1 MEVLK
6 TNDLLIGYGNKA
18 ILPPINITLKEG
30 DLVALIGPNGA
41 GKSTLFKTLTA
52 HIKQIE
58 GNIELMGKDL
68 SNYSSKEKAR
78 LIGLVL
84 TSRPDD
90 MFLTVYDVVAS
101 GRSPYTNYFGR
112 IKKEDEKIIHESL
125 EIVGINNL
133 KNRYFET
140 LSDGEKQKVMIAKTI
155 AQNTPI
161 IFMDEPTAFIDYPSK
176 IELFSL
182 MKMLTKERN
191 KTIIF
196 SSHDLELLL
205 RYTDDL
211 WLLSKGKELISG
223 KKSELMDKGFIK
235 EYFNLK
241 EDINNLETKKIL
253 TNVFFLNDITSR
265 FKNEEKGYIVNH
277 MRF

>member
-1 MEVLK
+1 MEVLR
-6 TNDLLIGYGNKA
+6 TEDLHIGYKDKA
-18 ILPPINITLKEG
+18 ILPPINVSLKEG
-30 DLVALIGPNGA
+30 NLIALIGPNGA

-52 HIKQIE
+52 HIKPIK
-58 GNIELMGKDL
+58 GKIELFRKELTD
-68 SNYSSKEKAR
+68 YSSKEKAR

-84 TSRPDD
+84 TERPDD
-90 MFLTVYDVVAS
+90 MFLKVYDVVAS
-101 GRSPYTNYFGR
+101 GRCPYTDFFGK
-112 IKKEDEKIIHESL
+112 IGKEDENVIQESL
-125 EIVGINNL
+125 DIVGINKL
-133 KNRYFET
+133 KDRYFNT
-140 LSDGEKQKVMIAKTI
+140 LSDGEKQKVMIAKTL

-205 RYTDDL
+205 RYTDDI
-211 WLLSKGKELISG
+211 WLISKGKQLISA
-223 KKSELMDKGFIK
+223 KKDDLIGNEILK

-241 EDINNLETKKIL
+241 EDIKI
-253 TNVFFLNDITSR
+253 
-265 FKNEEKGYIVNH
+265 
-277 MRF
+277 

>member
-6 TNDLLIGYGNKA
+6 TKDLHIGYKDKV
-18 ILPPINITLKEG
+18 ILPPINVSLEEG
-30 DLVALIGPNGA
+30 SLIALIGPNGA
-41 GKSTLFKTLTA
+41 GKSPLFKTLTA
-52 HIKQIE
+52 HIKAI
-58 GNIELMGKDL
+58 GGSVVLMGKEL
-68 SNYSSKEKAR
+68 SEYSAKEKAM

-84 TSRPDD
+84 TERPDD
-90 MFLTVYDVVAS
+90 MFLKVYDVVAS
-101 GRSPYTNYFGR
+101 GRCPYTNFFGK
-112 IKKEDEKIIHESL
+112 IEKEDENIIQESL
-125 EIVGINNL
+125 DIVGINQL
-133 KNRYFET
+133 KNRYFNT
-140 LSDGEKQKVMIAKTI
+140 LSDGEKQKVMIAKTL

-205 RYTDDL
+205 RYTDDI
-211 WLLSKGKELISG
+211 WLISKGKQLISA
-223 KKSELMDKGFIK
+223 KKDDLIGNDILK

-241 EDINNLETKKIL
+241 EDIKI
-253 TNVFFLNDITSR
+253 
-265 FKNEEKGYIVNH
+265 
-277 MRF
+277 

>member
-6 TNDLLIGYGNKA
+6 TKDLHIGYKDKA
-18 ILPPINITLKEG
+18 ILPPINVSLDEG
-30 DLVALIGPNGA
+30 NLIALIGPNGA

-52 HIKQIE
+52 HIKPIS
-58 GNIELMGKDL
+58 GSIELMGKEL
-68 SNYSSKEKAR
+68 SDYSSKEKAM

-84 TSRPDD
+84 TERPDD
-90 MFLTVYDVVAS
+90 MFLKVYDVVAS
-101 GRSPYTNYFGR
+101 GRCPYTNFFGK
-112 IKKEDEKIIHESL
+112 IEKEDENIIQESL
-125 EIVGINNL
+125 DIVGINHL
-133 KNRYFET
+133 KDRYFNN
-140 LSDGEKQKVMIAKTI
+140 LSDGEKQKVMIAKTL

-182 MKMLTKERN
+182 MKMLSKERN

-205 RYTDDL
+205 RYTDDI
-211 WLLSKGKELISG
+211 WMISKGKELVSAKKDDLLESG
-223 KKSELMDKGFIK
+223 ILK

-241 EDINNLETKKIL
+241 EDIKI
-253 TNVFFLNDITSR
+253 
-265 FKNEEKGYIVNH
+265 
-277 MRF
+277 

>member
-6 TNDLLIGYGNKA
+6 TKDLHIGYKDKA
-18 ILPPINITLKEG
+18 ILPPINVSLDEG
-30 DLVALIGPNGA
+30 NLIALIGPNGA

-52 HIKQIE
+52 HIKPIS
-58 GNIELMGKDL
+58 GSIELLGKEL
-68 SNYSSKEKAR
+68 FEYSSKEKAM

-84 TSRPDD
+84 TERPDD
-90 MFLTVYDVVAS
+90 MFLKVYDVVAS
-101 GRSPYTNYFGR
+101 GRCPYTNFFGK
-112 IKKEDEKIIHESL
+112 IEKEDENIIQESL
-125 EIVGINNL
+125 EIVGINHL
-133 KNRYFET
+133 KDRYFNT
-140 LSDGEKQKVMIAKTI
+140 LSDGEKQKVMIAKTL

-182 MKMLTKERN
+182 MKMLSKERN

-205 RYTDDL
+205 RYTDNI
-211 WLLSKGKELISG
+211 WMISKGKELVSAKKDDLLESG
-223 KKSELMDKGFIK
+223 ILK

-241 EDINNLETKKIL
+241 EDIKI
-253 TNVFFLNDITSR
+253 
-265 FKNEEKGYIVNH
+265 
-277 MRF
+277 

>member
-6 TNDLLIGYGNKA
+6 TKDLHIGYKDKA
-18 ILPPINITLKEG
+18 ILPPINVSLEEG
-30 DLVALIGPNGA
+30 SLIALIGPNGA

-52 HIKQIE
+52 HIKAI
-58 GNIELMGKDL
+58 GGSVELMGKEL
-68 SNYSSKEKAR
+68 SEYSAKEKAM

-84 TSRPDD
+84 TERPDD
-90 MFLTVYDVVAS
+90 MFLKIYDVVAS
-101 GRSPYTNYFGR
+101 GRCPYTNFFGK
-112 IKKEDEKIIHESL
+112 IENEDENIIQESL
-125 EIVGINNL
+125 DIVGINQL
-133 KNRYFET
+133 KNRYFNT
-140 LSDGEKQKVMIAKTI
+140 LSDGEKQKVMIAKTL

-205 RYTDDL
+205 RYTDDI
-211 WLLSKGKELISG
+211 WLISKGKQLISA
-223 KKSELMDKGFIK
+223 KKDDLIGNDILK

-241 EDINNLETKKIL
+241 EDIKI
-253 TNVFFLNDITSR
+253 
-265 FKNEEKGYIVNH
+265 
-277 MRF
+277 

>member
-6 TNDLLIGYGNKA
+6 TKDLHIGYKDKA
-18 ILPPINITLKEG
+18 ILPPINVSLDEG
-30 DLVALIGPNGA
+30 NLIALIGPNGA

-52 HIKQIE
+52 HIKPIS
-58 GNIELMGKDL
+58 GSIELMGKEL
-68 SNYSSKEKAR
+68 SDYSSKEKAM

-84 TSRPDD
+84 TERPDD
-90 MFLTVYDVVAS
+90 MFLKVYDVVAS
-101 GRSPYTNYFGR
+101 GRCPYTNFFGK
-112 IKKEDEKIIHESL
+112 IEKEDENIIQESL

-133 KNRYFET
+133 KNRYFNA
-140 LSDGEKQKVMIAKTI
+140 LSDGEKQKVMIAKTL

-182 MKMLTKERN
+182 MKMLSKERN

-205 RYTDDL
+205 RYTDDI
-211 WLLSKGKELISG
+211 WMISKGKELVSAKKDDLLESG
-223 KKSELMDKGFIK
+223 ILK

-241 EDINNLETKKIL
+241 EDIKI
-253 TNVFFLNDITSR
+253 
-265 FKNEEKGYIVNH
+265 
-277 MRF
+277 

>member
-84 TSRPDD
+84 TFRPDD

-101 GRSPYTNYFGR
+101 GRSPYTNYFGK
-112 IKKEDEKIIHESL
+112 IKKEDEIIIHESL

-241 EDINNLETKKIL
+241 EDINI
-253 TNVFFLNDITSR
+253 
-265 FKNEEKGYIVNH
+265 
-277 MRF
+277 

>member
-6 TNDLLIGYGNKA
+6 TKDLHIGYKDKA
-18 ILPPINITLKEG
+18 ILPPINVSLEEG
-30 DLVALIGPNGA
+30 SLIALIGPNGA

-52 HIKQIE
+52 HIKAIS
-58 GNIELMGKDL
+58 GSVELMGKEL
-68 SNYSSKEKAR
+68 SEYSAKEKAM

-84 TSRPDD
+84 TERPDD
-90 MFLTVYDVVAS
+90 MFLKVYDVVAS
-101 GRSPYTNYFGR
+101 GRCPYTNFFGK
-112 IKKEDEKIIHESL
+112 IEKEDENIIQESL
-125 EIVGINNL
+125 DIVGINKL
-133 KNRYFET
+133 KNRYFNT
-140 LSDGEKQKVMIAKTI
+140 LSGGEKQKVMIAKTL

-205 RYTDDL
+205 RYTDDI
-211 WLLSKGKELISG
+211 WLISKGKQLISA
-223 KKSELMDKGFIK
+223 KKEDLIGNDILK

-241 EDINNLETKKIL
+241 EDIKI
-253 TNVFFLNDITSR
+253 
-265 FKNEEKGYIVNH
+265 
-277 MRF
+277 

>member
-6 TNDLLIGYGNKA
+6 TKDLHIGYKDKA
-18 ILPPINITLKEG
+18 ILPPINVSLEEG
-30 DLVALIGPNGA
+30 SLIALIGPNGA

-52 HIKQIE
+52 HIKAI
-58 GNIELMGKDL
+58 GGSVELMGKEL
-68 SNYSSKEKAR
+68 SEYSAKEKAM

-84 TSRPDD
+84 TERPDD
-90 MFLTVYDVVAS
+90 MFLKVYDVVAS
-101 GRSPYTNYFGR
+101 GRCPYTNFFGK
-112 IKKEDEKIIHESL
+112 IEKEDENIIQESL
-125 EIVGINNL
+125 DIVGVNQL
-133 KNRYFET
+133 KNRYFNT
-140 LSDGEKQKVMIAKTI
+140 LSDGEKQKVMIAKTL

-205 RYTDDL
+205 RYTDDI
-211 WLLSKGKELISG
+211 WLISKGKQLISA
-223 KKSELMDKGFIK
+223 KKDDLIGNDILK

-241 EDINNLETKKIL
+241 EDIKI
-253 TNVFFLNDITSR
+253 
-265 FKNEEKGYIVNH
+265 
-277 MRF
+277 

>member
-6 TNDLLIGYGNKA
+6 TKDLHIGYKDKA
-18 ILPPINITLKEG
+18 ILPPINVSLEEG
-30 DLVALIGPNGA
+30 SLIALIGPNGA

-52 HIKQIE
+52 HIKAI
-58 GNIELMGKDL
+58 GGSVELMGKEL
-68 SNYSSKEKAR
+68 SEYSAKEKAM

-84 TSRPDD
+84 TERPDD
-90 MFLTVYDVVAS
+90 MFLKIYDVVAS
-101 GRSPYTNYFGR
+101 GRRPYTNFFGK
-112 IKKEDEKIIHESL
+112 IEKEDENIIQESL
-125 EIVGINNL
+125 DIVGINQL
-133 KNRYFET
+133 KNRYFNT
-140 LSDGEKQKVMIAKTI
+140 LSDGEKQKVMIAKTL

-205 RYTDDL
+205 RYTDDI
-211 WLLSKGKELISG
+211 WLISKGKQLISA
-223 KKSELMDKGFIK
+223 KKDDLIGNDILK

-241 EDINNLETKKIL
+241 EDIKI
-253 TNVFFLNDITSR
+253 
-265 FKNEEKGYIVNH
+265 
-277 MRF
+277 

>member
-1 MEVLK
+1 MEVLRTK
-6 TNDLLIGYGNKA
+6 DLLVGYKDVS
-18 ILPPINITLKEG
+18 ILPPINVALNEG
-30 DLVALIGPNGA
+30 DLIALIGPNGA

-52 HIKQIE
+52 HIKPVS
-58 GNIELMGKDL
+58 GNIELMGKEL
-68 SNYSSKEKAR
+68 SSYSPKEKAR

-90 MFLTVYDVVAS
+90 MFLKVYDVVAS
-101 GRSPYTNYFGR
+101 GRSPYTNFFGK
-112 IKKEDEKIIHESL
+112 IEKEDENAIHESL
-125 EIVGINNL
+125 EIVGIKHL
-133 KNRYFET
+133 IDRYFDT
-140 LSDGEKQKVMIAKTI
+140 LSDGEKQKIMIAKTI
-155 AQNTPI
+155 AQNTPV

-182 MKMLTKERN
+182 MKTLTKERK

-211 WLLSKGKELISG
+211 WTISKNKELIAG
-223 KKSELMDKGFIK
+223 KKEDLLNRGVIN

-241 EDINNLETKKIL
+241 EDIKI
-253 TNVFFLNDITSR
+253 
-265 FKNEEKGYIVNH
+265 
-277 MRF
+277 

>member
-1 MEVLK
+1 MEVLR
-6 TNDLLIGYGNKA
+6 TEDLHIGYKDKA
-18 ILPPINITLKEG
+18 ILPPINVSLKEG
-30 DLVALIGPNGA
+30 NLIALIGPNGA

-52 HIKQIE
+52 HIKPLK
-58 GNIELMGKDL
+58 GKIELFGKELTD
-68 SNYSSKEKAR
+68 YSSKEKAR

-84 TSRPDD
+84 TERPDD
-90 MFLTVYDVVAS
+90 MFLKVYDVVAS
-101 GRSPYTNYFGR
+101 GRCPYTDFFGK
-112 IKKEDEKIIHESL
+112 IGKDDENVIQESL
-125 EIVGINNL
+125 DIVGINKL
-133 KNRYFET
+133 KDRYFNT
-140 LSDGEKQKVMIAKTI
+140 LSDGEKQKVMIAKTL

-205 RYTDDL
+205 RYTDDI
-211 WLLSKGKELISG
+211 WLISKGKQLISA
-223 KKSELMDKGFIK
+223 KKDDLIGNEILK

-241 EDINNLETKKIL
+241 EDIKI
-253 TNVFFLNDITSR
+253 
-265 FKNEEKGYIVNH
+265 
-277 MRF
+277 

>member
-6 TNDLLIGYGNKA
+6 TKDLLIGYKGKA
-18 ILPPINITLKEG
+18 ILPPINITLNEG
-30 DLVALIGPNGA
+30 NLIALIGPNGS
-41 GKSTLFKTLTA
+41 GKSTLFKTLTG
-52 HIKQIE
+52 HIQPVS
-58 GNIELMGKDL
+58 GNIELVGKNL
-68 SNYSSKEKAR
+68 SSYSPKDKAT

-84 TSRPDD
+84 TERPDD
-90 MFLTVYDVVAS
+90 MFLKVYDVVAS
-101 GRSPYTNYFGR
+101 GRCPYTNFFGK
-112 IKKEDEKIIHESL
+112 IKEDDKKAIIESL
-125 EIVGINNL
+125 EITGIKHL
-133 KNRYFET
+133 IGRYFDT

-182 MKMLTKERN
+182 MKMLTTERK

-205 RYTDDL
+205 RYTDDI
-211 WLLSKGKELISG
+211 WMISKNKKLISS
-223 KKSELMDKGFIK
+223 KKENLIKDKIIN

-241 EDINNLETKKIL
+241 EEIKI
-253 TNVFFLNDITSR
+253 
-265 FKNEEKGYIVNH
+265 
-277 MRF
+277 

>member
-6 TNDLLIGYGNKA
+6 TKDLHIGYKDKA
-18 ILPPINITLKEG
+18 ILPPINVSLEEG
-30 DLVALIGPNGA
+30 SLIALIGPNGA

-52 HIKQIE
+52 HIKAI
-58 GNIELMGKDL
+58 GGIVELMGKEL
-68 SNYSSKEKAR
+68 SEYSAKEKAM

-84 TSRPDD
+84 TERPDD
-90 MFLTVYDVVAS
+90 MFLKVYDVVAS
-101 GRSPYTNYFGR
+101 GRCPYTNFFGK
-112 IKKEDEKIIHESL
+112 IEKEDENVIQESL
-125 EIVGINNL
+125 DIVGINQL
-133 KNRYFET
+133 KYRYFNT
-140 LSDGEKQKVMIAKTI
+140 LSDGEKQKVMIAKTL

-205 RYTDDL
+205 RYTDDI
-211 WLLSKGKELISG
+211 WLISKGKQLISA
-223 KKSELMDKGFIK
+223 KKDDLIGNDILK

-241 EDINNLETKKIL
+241 EDIKI
-253 TNVFFLNDITSR
+253 
-265 FKNEEKGYIVNH
+265 
-277 MRF
+277 

>member
-1 MEVLK
+1 MEVLR
-6 TNDLLIGYGNKA
+6 TRDLLIGYKDEA
-18 ILPPINITLKEG
+18 ILPPINVSLNEG
-30 DLVALIGPNGA
+30 DLIALIGPNGA

-52 HIKQIE
+52 HINPIA
-58 GNIELMGKDL
+58 GNIELLGKNL
-68 SNYSSKEKAR
+68 SIYSPKEKAK

-90 MFLTVYDVVAS
+90 MFLKVFDVVAS
-101 GRSPYTNYFGR
+101 GRCPYTNFFG
-112 IKKEDEKIIHESL
+112 KMDENDLNIIHESL
-125 EIVGINNL
+125 EIVGINEL
-133 KNRYFET
+133 KDRYFDA

-182 MKMLTKERN
+182 MKMLTKEKN

-211 WLLSKGKELISG
+211 WMISKKKELISG
-223 KKSELMDKGFIK
+223 KKDELMHKGIVK

-241 EDINNLETKKIL
+241 EDIRI
-253 TNVFFLNDITSR
+253 
-265 FKNEEKGYIVNH
+265 
-277 MRF
+277 